1 MQAPLQPTFKLV
13 PCLLGLLVLVSSLF
27 CTGLL
32 LQICCLSMRIQL
44 MHVFDAASLMQ
55 SCSIK
60 LPMPSYHSG
69 IISEAKCLVWLST
82 FILKIHS
89 SLCRSC
95 ARLSALLICSVQ
107 FNMAL
112 VDIIERSATLSDRM
126 LLQHRN
132 CGNCLGWVQSALVAA
147 SQLNWEATRR
157 SVFPLFTFPFLY
169 ITALGWWS

>member
-1 MQAPLQPTFKLV
+1 M
-13 PCLLGLLVLVSSLF
+13 G
-27 CTGLL
+27 
-32 LQICCLSMRIQL
+32 IQL

-126 LLQHRN
+126 LSATPELRE
-132 CGNCLGWVQSALVAA
+132 LSWVGAVS
-147 SQLNWEATRR
+147 S
-157 SVFPLFTFPFLY
+157 SGC
-169 ITALGWWS
+169 ITAKLGSHQAQCIPAVYLSIFVHHSLGIVVLEQSHKL